1 MSNLRLNT
9 HSTYACSHVLS
20 GINRNEL
27 TFDDLPLH
35 QDCINVLVII
45 IQYEVRARRLRNE
58 QRLKKDKLEV
68 LLSKDYT
75 WQMEKR
81 KQEQIKV
88 SSIYDTVHVR
98 LLSKKLMT
106 SKHI

>member
-1 MSNLRLNT
+1 M
-9 HSTYACSHVLS
+9 
-20 GINRNEL
+20 
-27 TFDDLPLH
+27 
-35 QDCINVLVII
+35 
-45 IQYEVRARRLRNE
+45 RARRLRNE

-88 SSIYDTVHVR
+88 SIIYDTVHVY
-98 LLSKKLMT
+98 LLINICEKFITEVNKFEV
-106 SKHI
+106 

>member
-1 MSNLRLNT
+1 M
-9 HSTYACSHVLS
+9 
-20 GINRNEL
+20 
-27 TFDDLPLH
+27 
-35 QDCINVLVII
+35 
-45 IQYEVRARRLRNE
+45 RARRLRNE

-88 SSIYDTVHVR
+88 GIVYDTVHVYVI
-98 LLSKKLMT
+98 SDKLMRG
-106 SKHI
+106 KQI

>member
-1 MSNLRLNT
+1 M
-9 HSTYACSHVLS
+9 
-20 GINRNEL
+20 
-27 TFDDLPLH
+27 
-35 QDCINVLVII
+35 
-45 IQYEVRARRLRNE
+45 RNE

-88 SSIYDTVHVR
+88 RITYGTVHVKY
-98 LLSKKLMT
+98 LFSEKLMT
-106 SKHI
+106 EINKFEVYTSMM

>member
-1 MSNLRLNT
+1 M
-9 HSTYACSHVLS
+9 
-20 GINRNEL
+20 
-27 TFDDLPLH
+27 
-35 QDCINVLVII
+35 
-45 IQYEVRARRLRNE
+45 RNE

-88 SSIYDTVHVR
+88 RITYGIVHVKY
-98 LLSKKLMT
+98 LFSEKLMT
-106 SKHI
+106 EINKFEVYTSMM

>member
-1 MSNLRLNT
+1 MR
-9 HSTYACSHVLS
+9 
-20 GINRNEL
+20 
-27 TFDDLPLH
+27 D
-35 QDCINVLVII
+35 
-45 IQYEVRARRLRNE
+45 RRLRNE

-88 SSIYDTVHVR
+88 SFVTAHGY
-98 LLSKKLMT
+98 LLSKKLMMRKRIGFVNNLT
-106 SKHI
+106 IIHCDRTKVKTISVKKTLKTGKNL

>member
-1 MSNLRLNT
+1 M
-9 HSTYACSHVLS
+9 
-20 GINRNEL
+20 
-27 TFDDLPLH
+27 
-35 QDCINVLVII
+35 
-45 IQYEVRARRLRNE
+45 RNE

-88 SSIYDTVHVR
+88 RITYGTVHVKY
-98 LLSKKLMT
+98 LFSEKSMT
-106 SKHI
+106 EINKFEVYTSMM

>member
-1 MSNLRLNT
+1 M
-9 HSTYACSHVLS
+9 
-20 GINRNEL
+20 
-27 TFDDLPLH
+27 
-35 QDCINVLVII
+35 
-45 IQYEVRARRLRNE
+45 RNE

-88 SSIYDTVHVR
+88 RITVHVKY
-98 LLSKKLMT
+98 LFGEKLMT
-106 SKHI
+106 EINKFEVYTSMM